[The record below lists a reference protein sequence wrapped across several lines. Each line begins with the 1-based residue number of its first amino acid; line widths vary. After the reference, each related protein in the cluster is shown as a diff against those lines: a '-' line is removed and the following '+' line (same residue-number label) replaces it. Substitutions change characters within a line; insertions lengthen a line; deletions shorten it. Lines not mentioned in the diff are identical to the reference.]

1 MLEASF
7 HFVDQAS
14 QSTFLKVWQVSHAS
28 LYLKYYV
35 GTCVGSFNSFC
46 ELGIS
51 INFFESLASVSC
63 ISLLKILYQDL
74 CWKLHFIM

>member
-1 MLEASF
+1 VLEAQF

-14 QSTFLKVWQVSHAS
+14 QSTLLKVWQVLRAS

-35 GTCVGSFNSFC
+35 GSCVGSFISLC
-46 ELGIS
+46 ELGILVNYVECLVS
-51 INFFESLASVSC
+51 MSC
-63 ISLLKILYQDL
+63 ISLLKTICWEL